1 VQVGNL
7 VRITRASIG
16 VPADSMG
23 LIIKVG
29 KPRGDYVMQGHVTSE
44 GMPMYPPEIFTVQLI
59 GVMGALGYPSERRYL
74 PRDLEVV
81 SG

>member
-1 VQVGNL
+1 MQVGNL

-16 VPADSMG
+16 VPVGAMG

-44 GMPMYPPEIFTVQLI
+44 GMPMYPPEIFTVQFI
-59 GVMGALGYPSERRYL
+59 GVHRGRWQRRYL
-74 PRDLEVV
+74 PRDMEVV

>member
-1 VQVGNL
+1 MQVGNL
-7 VRITRASIG
+7 VKITRASIG
-16 VPADSMG
+16 VPVGAVG

-59 GVMGALGYPSERRYL
+59 GVLGALGCPSERRYL

>member
-1 VQVGNL
+1 MQVGNL
-7 VRITRASIG
+7 VKITRASIG
-16 VPADSMG
+16 VPVGAVG
-23 LIIKVG
+23 LITKVG

-44 GMPMYPPEIFTVQLI
+44 GMPMYPPEIFTVQFI
-59 GVMGALGYPSERRYL
+59 GDMSSSIERRYL

>member
-1 VQVGNL
+1 MQVGNL

-16 VPADSMG
+16 VPVGAVG

-29 KPRGDYVMQGHVTSE
+29 KPRGDYVVQGHVTSE
-44 GMPMYPPEIFTVQLI
+44 GMPMYPPEIFTVQFI
-59 GVMGALGYPSERRYL
+59 GDQSSSIERRYL
-74 PRDLEVV
+74 PRDMEVV

>member
-1 VQVGNL
+1 MQVGNL
-7 VRITRASIG
+7 VKITRASIG
-16 VPADSMG
+16 VPVGAVG

-44 GMPMYPPEIFTVQLI
+44 GMPMYPPEIFTVQFI
-59 GVMGALGYPSERRYL
+59 GVHRGGWQRRYL
-74 PRDLEVV
+74 PRDMEVV

>member
-1 VQVGNL
+1 MQVGNL
-7 VRITRASIG
+7 VKITRASIG
-16 VPADSMG
+16 VPVGAVG

-44 GMPMYPPEIFTVQLI
+44 GMPMYPPEILTVQFI
-59 GVMGALGYPSERRYL
+59 GDISSRVRRYL

>member
-1 VQVGNL
+1 MRAGDL
-7 VRITRASIG
+7 VRTTRASIG
-16 VPADSMG
+16 VPAGTIG

-29 KPRGDYVMQGHVTSE
+29 EPRGGRGGVM
-44 GMPMYPPEIFTVQLI
+44 EIFTVQLI
-59 GVMGALGYPSERRYL
+59 GVLGALGYPSERRYL

>member
-1 VQVGNL
+1 MQVGNL
-7 VRITRASIG
+7 VKITRASIG

-29 KPRGDYVMQGHVTSE
+29 EPRGDYVMQGHVTSE

-59 GVMGALGYPSERRYL
+59 GVLGALGYPSERRYL